1 MGWGGVEGRG
11 YRSGRRTRRTDVVF
25 WHRWWTGGSGGIRG
39 VRWTDGTAGQ
49 RRGMYAGEVLS
60 VSGQGLAMGVRA
72 RLLSLKLKLALAAE
86 VKWGF
91 ERSRSRT
98 GDWCRRCWRAGMEG
112 EGR

>member
-1 MGWGGVEGRG
+1 MWRFG
-11 YRSGRRTRRTDVVF
+11 
-25 WHRWWTGGSGGIRG
+25 TGGGRAGLVGFWG

-60 VSGQGLAMGVRA
+60 VFGQALAMGVRA
-72 RLLSLKLKLALAAE
+72 RSLSLKLKLALAAE

-98 GDWCRRCWRAGMEG
+98 GDGGRRCWRAGMEG